1 MGNRYFL
8 ATEYSYQYIII
19 IIIIITIIII
29 IIIVIIRCPIRV
41 SSTITS
47 SRKWGSRGWSIYFY
61 YH

>member
-19 IIIIITIIII
+19 IIIIIIIIV

-41 SSTITS
+41 SSTITN
-47 SRKWGSRGWSIYFY
+47 SRKWGSRVGSIYFY